1 VCLDGTV
8 IPSLSLTYSHLGP
21 PYHTPRHPAAATS
34 VVTLARLVSQVLKNG
49 ECDGIRRLPS
59 SAVAYVDSALW
70 PAWLRIALTEPV
82 FLHFTTGARPASPAR
97 SLPLLLPPTCPQGT
111 TGWSQRHFP
120 HLTWKKWDHQVALGV
135 CCKFIPLAR
144 QHTLTAPRFFF
155 FLMQGF
161 AWAIRGPKSN
171 PLWTRNYT
179 SWTRSSP
186 TSAEPPA
193 LRH

>member
-1 VCLDGTV
+1 MYTYAANVWD
-8 IPSLSLTYSHLGP
+8 LSLVQGP
-21 PYHTPRHPAAATS
+21 FSVAPRPNLRVPIRVHFFVAGEGFTALS
-34 VVTLARLVSQVLKNG
+34 ECVV
-49 ECDGIRRLPS
+49 LPPT
-59 SAVAYVDSALW
+59 YVDSALW